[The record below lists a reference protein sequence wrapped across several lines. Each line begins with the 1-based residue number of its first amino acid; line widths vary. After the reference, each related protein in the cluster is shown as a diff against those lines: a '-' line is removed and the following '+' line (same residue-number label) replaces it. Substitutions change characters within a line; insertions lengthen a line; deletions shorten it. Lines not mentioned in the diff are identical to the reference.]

1 MILMHKSN
9 CFKDFNQ
16 FTEFDIYL
24 FRKGSHFKL
33 YEKMGAH
40 KRTINGEDG
49 VYFAVWA
56 PNANDV
62 CVVGDFNGWDEKKD
76 GLICRRDESGIWETF
91 IPGLQENSLYKFK
104 IKPRFKTEYIEKAD
118 PFSFFCETPPKT
130 ASIIKQ
136 LDYVWD
142 DEKWM
147 NKREKHNRL
156 NAPFSIYEIH
166 LGSWRRNSENNYMN
180 YREIARELAEY
191 IIENGFTHVELL
203 PIMEH
208 PFYGSW
214 GYQIT
219 GFFAPTSRYGNPQ
232 DFMYFIDYL
241 HQNDIGVILDWV
253 PSHFPDDPHG
263 LYLFDGTH
271 LYEHADKKLGYHP
284 DWKSQIFNYGRYEV
298 RQFLINNALFWLDK
312 YHIDGIR
319 IDAVASMLYLDYS
332 RKEGQWIPNKF
343 GGRENLEAIE
353 FIKQLNSEIYKNFPD
368 VQTIAEESTAWP
380 MVTKPVDAG
389 GLGFGM
395 KWNMGWM
402 HDTLNYFSKDPV
414 YRKHHQD
421 ELNFTFWYAFNENF
435 ILPLSH
441 DEVVYGKK
449 SLLEK
454 MPGDLWRKFA
464 NLRLLLSYMFA
475 YPGKKLIFMGSEFG
489 QFNEWEH
496 DSVLQWHLS
505 DKKGHREI
513 KKILRD
519 LNNIYRNEKTFY
531 MNDFNGSAFKWV
543 DFKDYENSV
552 ISFLRT
558 SADDILILACFNFTP
573 VPRYEYRLGVPCE
586 GEWIEIFNSDS
597 EIYGGSGHG
606 NFGKLYAEKS
616 SCHGYDFSF
625 PATLPPLGALFFKKK
640 VKEK

>member
-1 MILMHKSN
+1 MGETDSYKN
-9 CFKDFNQ
+9 FNQ
-16 FTEFDIYL
+16 FTEYDIYL
-24 FRKGSHFKL
+24 FKNGNNFKI

-40 KRTINGEDG
+40 QRKISGEEG
-49 VYFAVWA
+49 IYFAVWA
-56 PNANDV
+56 PNASDV
-62 CVVGDFNGWDEKKD
+62 CIAGDFNGWDGKNCR
-76 GLICRRDESGIWETF
+76 LINRRDESGIWETF
-91 IPGLQENSLYKFK
+91 IPGLEEGSLYKYK

-130 ASIIKQ
+130 ASVVKNIEFDWKDKEWMGKRAGYNK
-136 LDYVWD
+136 LD
-142 DEKWM
+142 
-147 NKREKHNRL
+147 
-156 NAPFSIYEIH
+156 APFSIYEIH
-166 LGSWRRNSENNYMN
+166 LGSWKRDSNNNFLN
-180 YREIARELAEY
+180 YRQIAQELVQY
-191 IIENGFTHVELL
+191 IIDNGYTHVELL

-214 GYQIT
+214 GYQVT

-232 DFMYFIDYL
+232 DFMYFVDYL
-241 HQNDIGVILDWV
+241 HQNNIGVILDWV

-284 DWKSQIFNYGRYEV
+284 DWKSRIFNYGRYEV
-298 RQFLINNALFWLDK
+298 KQFLINNALFWLDK
-312 YHIDGIR
+312 YHIDGLR

-332 RKEGQWIPNKF
+332 RKEGEWIPNKY

-353 FIKQLNSEIYKNFPD
+353 FLKQLNTEVYKNFPD

-380 MVTKPVDAG
+380 KVTKPVHAG

-402 HDTLNYFSKDPV
+402 HDTLNYFSRDPV
-414 YRKHHQD
+414 YRKHHQN

-475 YPGKKLIFMGSEFG
+475 YPGKKLMFMGLEFAQPG
-489 QFNEWEH
+489 EWQHE
-496 DSVLQWHLS
+496 SVLQWHLAS
-505 DKKGHREI
+505 REGHREI
-513 KKILRD
+513 NKILRD
-519 LNNIYRNEKTFY
+519 LNDIYKKEKAFY
-531 MNDFNGSAFKWV
+531 MNDFDGASFKWV
-543 DFKDYENSV
+543 DFKDYENSI
-552 ISFLRT
+552 ISFLRIYKNEIT
-558 SADDILILACFNFTP
+558 ILACFNFTP
-573 VPRYEYRLGVPCE
+573 VPRYEYSIGVPSGGVWKE
-586 GEWIEIFNSDS
+586 FFNSDS

-606 NFGKLYAEKS
+606 NFGKLAAQAS
-616 SCHGYDFSF
+616 PCHGYNNSISV
-625 PATLPPLGALFFKKK
+625 TLPPLGALFFKKEEINK
-640 VKEK
+640 